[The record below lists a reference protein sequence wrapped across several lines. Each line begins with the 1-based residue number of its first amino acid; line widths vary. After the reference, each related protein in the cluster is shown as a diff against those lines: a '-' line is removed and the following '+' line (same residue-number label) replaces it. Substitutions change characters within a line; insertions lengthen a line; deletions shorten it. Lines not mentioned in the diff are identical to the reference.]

1 MNPVHAAEAARDA
14 IQNVDAGMMTIHR
27 LEESKEE

>member
-14 IQNVDAGMMTIHR
+14 IQNVDADMMTIHR